1 MNQTNRCAWL
11 LVPTTIKVKMAS
23 DDNATDVP
31 MKLEPSVV
39 ANWDSSPFG
48 PTAVKWQG
56 VPIKNPGY
64 GMVRSGA
71 ECAPPNDDRQRHAI
85 QSGLAHLMNEG
96 IVIHTKWQG
105 VMGQSEEAQRADSSE
120 VPYWHAKIE
129 HYIRTLP
136 RSDVLWH
143 N

>member
-1 MNQTNRCAWL
+1 MLANDGDGLGGGNVEAWRP
-11 LVPTTIKVKMAS
+11 VGCM
-23 DDNATDVP
+23 
-31 MKLEPSVV
+31 
-39 ANWDSSPFG
+39 G
-48 PTAVKWQG
+48 
-56 VPIKNPGY
+56 
-64 GMVRSGA
+64 
-71 ECAPPNDDRQRHAI
+71 I